1 MSYKGVF
8 KPRNPHKYKGDPSR
22 IIYRSSL
29 ELRLMN
35 FLDTHSSV
43 ISWQSE
49 ELWVPYRSPKDRRV
63 HRYFPDFIVEVRGV
77 DGEIV
82 KQMIEV
88 KSYRETIEP
97 TVKKT
102 STGRYSRQTLRSLLI
117 WGINQAKWKAARE
130 YCSKNDMTF
139 KLITEKEL
147 LPNGRF

>member
-1 MSYKGVF
+1 MSYKGIF
-8 KPRNPHKYKGDPSR
+8 KPRNPQKYKGDPSR
-22 IIYRSSL
+22 IIYRSNL
-29 ELRLMN
+29 ELRMMN

-49 ELWVPYRSPKDRRV
+49 EMWVPYRSPKDKRI
-63 HRYFPDFIVEVRGV
+63 HRYFPDFIVETMSAN
-77 DGEIV
+77 GEIV

-88 KSYRETIEP
+88 KSFRETIEP
-97 TVKKT
+97 NVKKLPN
-102 STGRYSRQTLRSLLI
+102 GRYSRQTLRALLI

-130 YCSKNDMTF
+130 YCQKQNMTF